1 MLRHFDYV
9 ILEELSLGKGLSQL
23 QNVFNTFINE
33 LEDYLK
39 LQPLYPNIIIKL
51 RDTERLSIGENVSV
65 LDLGVEKV
73 VKNSTLIIEVFRN
86 KYLPFILFR
95 EACYSFIPKEAS
107 QLVKI
112 CVNQIVENNLIK
124 LSTSKEWKKL
134 IRDSLVDRV
143 FIHSQFDKLKK
154 FLSVHR

>member
-1 MLRHFDYV
+1 MLSHFEYA

-73 VKNSTLIIEVFRN
+73 VKNNTLIIEVFRN
-86 KYLPFILFR
+86 KFLPFILFR
-95 EACYSFIPKEAS
+95 EA
-107 QLVKI
+107 
-112 CVNQIVENNLIK
+112 
-124 LSTSKEWKKL
+124 
-134 IRDSLVDRV
+134 
-143 FIHSQFDKLKK
+143 
-154 FLSVHR
+154 